1 MATRDSGL
9 PQRSEHRRLLA
20 ESGDRGA
27 LDDLF
32 SAAYE
37 ELRRLAATV
46 RRNDPA
52 ATLSPTALVNE
63 AWLKLADSP
72 AVARTSP
79 LHFKRI
85 AARAMRQVL
94 VESARRRDADKRG
107 GGAAVVTFDDAMSTV
122 SSVTTADEVLGLDAA
137 LEALALIEPRQ
148 ALMVESRFFGG
159 LDVAETAELL
169 GVSEAT
175 VLRDWRA
182 AKAWLSREL
191 RHRRMS
197 TSSLGTRSGHLPRRR
212 RPSREGA
219 RTVRERGVWRRPGAR
234 GRSAGAARR
243 GFARRIAARPR
254 RVACGARH
262 PRRADPAHRAAREL
276 RPVPHLVRAR
286 RGRHGRRVP
295 GRTRRPRK
303 PGGDQDPA

>member
-9 PQRSEHRRLLA
+9 PQRSEQRSLLA
-20 ESGDRGA
+20 ESGDRRA

-46 RRNDPA
+46 KRNDPA

-94 VESARRRDADKRG
+94 VESARRRKADKRG
-107 GGAAVVTFDDAMSTV
+107 GGAAVVTFDDGMNTV
-122 SSVTTADEVLGLDAA
+122 NSVSASSSMTTADDVLGLDAA

-159 LDVAETAELL
+159 LGVAETAELL

-191 RHRRMS
+191 R
-197 TSSLGTRSGHLPRRR
+197 
-212 RPSREGA
+212 
-219 RTVRERGVWRRPGAR
+219 
-234 GRSAGAARR
+234 
-243 GFARRIAARPR
+243 
-254 RVACGARH
+254 
-262 PRRADPAHRAAREL
+262 RRA
-276 RPVPHLVRAR
+276 
-286 RGRHGRRVP
+286 
-295 GRTRRPRK
+295 
-303 PGGDQDPA
+303 